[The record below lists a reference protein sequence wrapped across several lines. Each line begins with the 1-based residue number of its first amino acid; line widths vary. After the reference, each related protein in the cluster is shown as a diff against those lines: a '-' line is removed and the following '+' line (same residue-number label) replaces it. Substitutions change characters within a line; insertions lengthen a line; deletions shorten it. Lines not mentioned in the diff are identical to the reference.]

1 MSLTLG
7 VEVRLLRGIQAI
19 VVRND
24 VSRQLGEV
32 FLPGA
37 RKTYIPDDP
46 STLFD
51 FELGDKHL
59 LREEVGHR
67 VRSRPSEEGTTNRQ
81 GEAAL
86 NLNCSSAIP
95 DGYLRFHLVLPVG
108 KALEPSHEA
117 ARLRCQRNGRQRYC
131 CRSRRCSL
139 GGVG

>member
-1 MSLTLG
+1 M
-7 VEVRLLRGIQAI
+7 LRGIQAI

-37 RKTYIPDDP
+37 RNTYITNDL

-51 FELGDKHL
+51 FELGDEHRF
-59 LREEVGHR
+59 REEVGHR

-95 DGYLRFHLVLPVG
+95 DGYLRFHLAFPVA
-108 KALEPSHEA
+108 KTSELFHETH
-117 ARLRCQRNGRQRYC
+117 L
-131 CRSRRCSL
+131 CRRDREN
-139 GGVG
+139 